1 MISQNGD
8 SRARAHASS
17 VGCDIHMDDTCH
29 VWVTYQKG
37 SPQTAAPRSLSGHM
51 TVQQEV
57 GPEFRQQ
64 QQDVG
69 ERADERQRDEREA
82 GAAQTARHAHL
93 CVHARRHSHT

>member
-1 MISQNGD
+1 
-8 SRARAHASS
+8 
-17 VGCDIHMDDTCH
+17 MDDTCH

-37 SPQTAAPRSLSGHM
+37 SPQTAAPRGLSGHM

-93 CVHARRHSHT
+93 CVHARRHSHA